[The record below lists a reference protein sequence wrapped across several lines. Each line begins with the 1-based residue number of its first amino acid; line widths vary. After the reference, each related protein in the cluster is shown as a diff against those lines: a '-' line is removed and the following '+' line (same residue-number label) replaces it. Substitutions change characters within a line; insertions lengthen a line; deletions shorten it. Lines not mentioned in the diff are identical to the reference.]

1 MVKVRNPTKRKIN
14 IAFSFLCGRGC
25 VDEAVDVGEEAGEAE
40 GQPGEGYGGGTGRRL
55 PNSGYA
61 SLGSGVPFG
70 LET

>member
-1 MVKVRNPTKRKIN
+1 V
-14 IAFSFLCGRGC
+14 LH
-25 VDEAVDVGEEAGEAE
+25 EAVDVGEEAGEAE

-61 SLGSGVPFG
+61 SLRSGVPFG